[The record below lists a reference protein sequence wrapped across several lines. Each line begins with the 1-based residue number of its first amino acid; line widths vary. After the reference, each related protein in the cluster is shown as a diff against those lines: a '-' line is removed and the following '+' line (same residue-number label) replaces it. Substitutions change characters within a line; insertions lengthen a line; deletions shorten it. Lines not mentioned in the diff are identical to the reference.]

1 MKVSMEDDTGI
12 QPYVT
17 MCSCK
22 HMTIWQACMYG
33 YKGKTETDGYCVR
46 VKNIERIYI
55 SDFNVII
62 VYAPRLFDF
71 WSETSSP
78 VIILE

>member
-1 MKVSMEDDTGI
+1 MKVSIEDDTGI

-33 YKGKTETDGYCVR
+33 YKGKTEIDRKCVR
-46 VKNIERIYI
+46 QQAVPAASSY
-55 SDFNVII
+55 
-62 VYAPRLFDF
+62 VYALEWHWLLF
-71 WSETSSP
+71 
-78 VIILE
+78 